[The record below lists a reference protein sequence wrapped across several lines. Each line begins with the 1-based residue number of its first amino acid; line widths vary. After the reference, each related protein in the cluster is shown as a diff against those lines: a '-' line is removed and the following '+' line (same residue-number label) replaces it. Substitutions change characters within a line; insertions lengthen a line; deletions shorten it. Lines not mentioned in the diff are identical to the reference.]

1 MPRSQYLKRVKTIV
15 VKVGSSLITDSNGIS
30 AECVDKLVD
39 DVVFLIKKKYKVV
52 IVSSGAISAGSAV
65 MKKKRMLCTIP
76 EKQALAAIGQS
87 ILMDV
92 YPGMFNK
99 RGYEVGQILLTE
111 DDVKHRRR
119 FLNARHTLNALLD
132 MGVVPIVNENDSVVI
147 KEIKFGDNDTLSA
160 HVANIVQADLLI
172 LLSDIDGFYWDE
184 HDEEPVSE
192 IIEINDEV
200 RKRCRGAG
208 SEHGT
213 GGMVTKIKAGEIVI
227 KSGEMMIIA
236 NGKTENILKRIL
248 QGEKIGTLFSGK
260 TQLKSKKRW
269 LAFNVKS
276 KGKLTI
282 DGGAVKALK
291 ENKKSLLAI
300 GITNIEGSF
309 DLGDAVEIV
318 DTKGTI
324 IGKGI
329 VNYTSDELHK
339 IKGKNTQEI
348 KKIFGSKYYEE
359 VINRDDL
366 IMF

>member
-15 VKVGSSLITDSNGIS
+15 VKVGSSLITNSDGIS

-52 IVSSGAISAGSAV
+52 IVSSGAISAGSAI

-92 YPGMFNK
+92 YRGCFNK

-172 LLSDIDGFYWDE
+172 LLSDVDGFYWDE

-192 IIEINDEV
+192 IFEINDEV
-200 RKRCRGAG
+200 KKRCRGAG
-208 SEHGT
+208 SEHGI

-236 NGKTENILKRIL
+236 NGKTENILKRIV

-282 DGGAVKALK
+282 DDGAVKALK

-300 GITNIEGSF
+300 GITNVEGSF

-318 DTKGTI
+318 DTNGTI

-366 IMF
+366 IVF

>member
-15 VKVGSSLITDSNGIS
+15 VKVGSSLITNSDGIS
-30 AECVDKLVD
+30 AGCVDKLVD

-92 YPGMFNK
+92 YRGCFNK

-172 LLSDIDGFYWDE
+172 LLSDVDGFYWDE

-192 IIEINDEV
+192 VFEINDEV
-200 RKRCRGAG
+200 KKRCRGAG
-208 SEHGT
+208 SEHGI

-236 NGKTENILKRIL
+236 NGKTENILKRIV

-300 GITNIEGSF
+300 GITNVEGSF

-366 IMF
+366 IVF

>member
-15 VKVGSSLITDSNGIS
+15 VKVGSSLITNSDGIS
-30 AECVDKLVD
+30 AGCVDKLVD

-92 YPGMFNK
+92 YRGCFNK

-172 LLSDIDGFYWDE
+172 LLSDVDGFYWDE

-192 IIEINDEV
+192 IFEINDEV
-200 RKRCRGAG
+200 KKRCRGAG
-208 SEHGT
+208 SEHGI

-282 DGGAVKALK
+282 DSGAVKALK

-366 IMF
+366 IVF

>member
-15 VKVGSSLITDSNGIS
+15 VKVGSSLITNSNGIS

-65 MKKKRMLCTIP
+65 MKKKRMQCTIP

-92 YPGMFNK
+92 YRGCFNK

>member
-15 VKVGSSLITDSNGIS
+15 VKVGSSLITNSDGIS
-30 AECVDKLVD
+30 AGCVDKLVD

-92 YPGMFNK
+92 YRGCFNK

-172 LLSDIDGFYWDE
+172 LLSDVDGFYWDD

-192 IIEINDEV
+192 IFEINDEV
-200 RKRCRGAG
+200 KKRCRGAG
-208 SEHGT
+208 SEHGI

-236 NGKTENILKRIL
+236 NGKTENILKRIV

-300 GITNIEGSF
+300 GITNVEGSF

-366 IMF
+366 IVF

>member
-15 VKVGSSLITDSNGIS
+15 VKVGSSLITNSNGIS

-92 YPGMFNK
+92 YRGCFNK

>member
-1 MPRSQYLKRVKTIV
+1 MPRSAYLKHVKTIV
-15 VKVGSSLITDSNGIS
+15 VKVGSSLITDESGIS
-30 AECVDKLVD
+30 KKQVTRLVD
-39 DVVFLIKKKYKVV
+39 DVVFLLKKKYRIV

-65 MKKKRMLCTIP
+65 MKKKRNLCTIP

-92 YPGMFNK
+92 YRECFNK
-99 RGYEVGQILLTE
+99 YGYEVGQILLTE

-119 FLNARHTLNALLD
+119 FLNARHTLNALLE

-147 KEIKFGDNDTLSA
+147 KEIKFGNNDTLSA
-160 HVANIVQADLLI
+160 HVANIVQANLLV
-172 LLSDIDGFYWDE
+172 LLSDVDGFYWDE
-184 HDEEPVSE
+184 GDTEPISE
-192 IIEINDEV
+192 IHEINDEV

-213 GGMVTKIKAGEIVI
+213 GGMYTKIKAGEMVI
-227 KSGEMMIIA
+227 QSGEMMIIA
-236 NGKTENILKRIL
+236 NGRTEHILRRIM
-248 QGEKIGTLFSGK
+248 QGEKIGTLFLGK

-269 LAFNVKS
+269 IAFNVKP
-276 KGKLTI
+276 KGKLII
-282 DGGAVKALK
+282 DDGAVKALK

-300 GITNIEGSF
+300 GITQIEGNF
-309 DLGDAVEIV
+309 DLGDAVEIT
-318 DTKGTI
+318 DKRGTLI
-324 IGKGI
+324 AKGI
-329 VNYTSDELHK
+329 VNYTSGELEK

-366 IMF
+366 IVF

>member
-15 VKVGSSLITDSNGIS
+15 VKVGSSLITNSNGIS

-92 YPGMFNK
+92 YRGCFNK

-248 QGEKIGTLFSGK
+248 QGEKIGTLFLGK

-282 DGGAVKALK
+282 DSGAVKALK

>member
-15 VKVGSSLITDSNGIS
+15 VKVGSSLITNSNGIS

-92 YPGMFNK
+92 YRGCFNK

-236 NGKTENILKRIL
+236 NGKTENILKRIV

-282 DGGAVKALK
+282 DDGAVKALK

>member
-92 YPGMFNK
+92 YRGCFNK

>member
-15 VKVGSSLITDSNGIS
+15 VKVGSSLITNSDGIS

-52 IVSSGAISAGSAV
+52 IVSSGAISAGSSV

-92 YPGMFNK
+92 YRGCFNK
-99 RGYEVGQILLTE
+99 RGYQVGQILLTE

-172 LLSDIDGFYWDE
+172 LLSDVDGFYWDE

-192 IIEINDEV
+192 IFEINDEV
-200 RKRCRGAG
+200 KKRCRGAG
-208 SEHGT
+208 SEHGV

-227 KSGEMMIIA
+227 KSGVMMIIA
-236 NGKTENILKRIL
+236 NGKTENILKQIM
-248 QGEKIGTLFSGK
+248 QGKKIGTLFSGK

-269 LAFNVKS
+269 IAFNVKP

-282 DGGAVKALK
+282 DDGAVKALK

-300 GITNIEGSF
+300 GIMNVEGDF

-318 DTKGTI
+318 DTHGMV